1 MKAVYSSLRKCF
13 WLGLILTKSTLLFAQ
28 TDLFQAPERG
38 FTSWLPAPNWDH
50 GLLSGN
56 GTMGALVFGHPHD
69 ETIIMSQSQLYLP
82 QDKSDELIDQASR
95 LEEIRSLIR
104 AGKYVEATKIPV
116 ELRETAGYSDQ
127 RDPFIPAFDIRVKQE
142 YGNISKYVR
151 ATDFETG
158 EAKTTWTDD
167 NGTFQRTIFVS
178 RADSIAVLRIT
189 GNAPINASIRFERRP
204 VNWDQWAFVGEYV
217 DEMKATVEDG
227 WLTYKTSFKKHY
239 QGSLEGYEGAGRL
252 VLNGGSSK
260 VVGNHIEIQ
269 NAKEVLLLIDI
280 QPNYNYSKSL
290 IPEVKEKLSAIQP
303 VYEALLKRHKA
314 VHGEIFNRVKLD
326 LGGEVGD
333 KLLHSEEILLKGQEG
348 DVPLALIEKTFDAGR
363 YNILSSTGT
372 NPPNLQ
378 GIWSGTWTAAWAS
391 GFTHDGNLPSAMSV
405 VMSGNMPELM
415 SAYVGHLERY
425 RSDFEDNAKRLFGAR
440 GVNLPGHTT
449 TSGRPTD
456 FNETWCLTFWT
467 GGAGWAADI
476 VYDYYRYTE
485 DFDYL
490 KTHAYPWMKSSALFY
505 EDFLQEADGKII
517 FNPSYSPEN
526 NPANSNSQ
534 AVLNATM
541 DVMIARQLLTN
552 TIAAGK
558 LLGESKAQLKVWQ
571 RIHDKLPEYQVNE
584 EGVLKE
590 WIDSKYEDN
599 YRHRHVSQ
607 LYTLYND
614 KDADILDH
622 PELKMGA
629 INLLEKKLEFRREE
643 GGGEMAFGHVQLG
656 LTAAHLGEA
665 SKALETVN
673 WLSSRYW
680 STGFGSFH
688 NVGNLLNTD
697 ISGGLPAVI
706 IQMLAYSEKGEIHL
720 LPALPKEWSK
730 GSLDGTLLR
739 GQIELSSLSW
749 NGNQVEAQ
757 LVSQVAQKVT
767 IELPSK
773 IEVATVDGVNVE
785 QSENWLTVDLP
796 AKKAI
801 NLSFILNNE

>member
-1 MKAVYSSLRKCF
+1 MKAVYASIRKCF

-28 TDLFQAPERG
+28 TGLFQAPERG

-82 QDKSDELIDQASR
+82 QEKSDELIDQASR
-95 LEEIRSLIR
+95 LEEIRDLIR
-104 AGKYVEATKIPV
+104 AGQYVEATKIPV
-116 ELRETAGYSDQ
+116 QLREDADYSDE
-127 RDPFIPAFDIRVKQE
+127 RDPFIPAFDIRVKQQ
-142 YGNISKYVR
+142 YGNISKYIR

-167 NGTFQRTIFVS
+167 NGTFQRSIFVS
-178 RADSIAVLRIT
+178 RADSVAVLRIA
-189 GNAPINASIRFERRP
+189 GNAPINASIRFNRRT
-204 VNWDQWAFVGEYV
+204 VNWDQWSYVSEHVGEMNASV
-217 DEMKATVEDG
+217 QEG
-227 WLTYKTSFKKHY
+227 WLTYKSSFKKKY
-239 QGSLEGYEGAGRL
+239 KGSLEGYEGAGRL
-252 VLNGGSSK
+252 ILKGGSSK
-260 VVGNHIEIQ
+260 VVGNEIRIE
-269 NAKEVLLLIDI
+269 NANEVLVLIDI
-280 QPNYNYSKSL
+280 QPNYNYSQSL
-290 IPEVKEKLSAIQP
+290 MPSIQKKLAAIDLN
-303 VYEALLKRHKA
+303 YHELLERHVA
-314 VHGEIFNRVKLD
+314 IHGEIFNRVKLD
-326 LGGEVGD
+326 LGGTGAD
-333 KLLHSEEILLKGQEG
+333 KRLNSEEILQKAQGGE
-348 DVPLALIEKTFDAGR
+348 VPLALIEKTFDAGR

-425 RSDFEDNAKRLFGAR
+425 HSDFENNAKQLFGTR

-456 FNETWCLTFWT
+456 FNETWCLSFWT

-476 VYDYYRYTE
+476 VYDYYRYTG
-485 DFDYL
+485 DLDYL
-490 KTHAYPWMKSSALFY
+490 KAHAYPWMKAAALFY
-505 EDFLQEADGKII
+505 EDFLQEEDGEMV

-526 NPANSNSQ
+526 NPANSSSQ

-541 DVMIARQLLTN
+541 DVMIARQLLRN

-558 LLGESKAQLKVWQ
+558 LLGEQNAQLKKWQ
-571 RIHDKLPEYQVNE
+571 SIIDKLPEYQVNND
-584 EGVLKE
+584 GVLKE
-590 WIDSKYEDN
+590 WIDDEYEDN

-607 LYTLYND
+607 LYTLYNE
-614 KDADILDH
+614 KDEDILDH

-629 INLLEKKLEFRREE
+629 VNLLEKKLEFRRDE

-656 LTAAHLGEA
+656 LSAAHLGEA

-730 GSLDGTLLR
+730 GSLNGTLLR
-739 GQIELSSLSW
+739 GQIELSALSW
-749 NGNQVEAQ
+749 NGNEVKAQ
-757 LVSQVAQKVT
+757 LISDIKQTVEIKLPKNIAAVYAEGIKFKRGTNNIT
-767 IELPSK
+767 IELP
-773 IEVATVDGVNVE
+773 ARQTVG
-785 QSENWLTVDLP
+785 LT
-796 AKKAI
+796 
-801 NLSFILNNE
+801 FQMQ